1 MNRND
6 FYKSWSDLHGNVE
19 IVGIVKIW
27 LTISYFVAKVF
38 QGLRISPDLITFL
51 GGVFSLLLY
60 LNSKSVWA
68 PALLVLSLFSDGI
81 DGSLAIISGKSSK
94 WGAILDSI
102 ADRISEIF
110 WVLALYKIGINF
122 GILIAAISL
131 AFIQEYIRARSSGLG
146 LSKIGIVTIAER
158 PVRASFIFI
167 TLILFQL
174 GLGFIFV
181 PIYIWLIFQLISVV
195 KLLSHTKAKLN

>member
-1 MNRND
+1 MDRND
-6 FYKSWSDLHGNVE
+6 FYKSWSDLHGNAE

-38 QGLRISPDLITFL
+38 QQLRISPNLITISGF
-51 GGVFSLLLY
+51 VFSVLFY
-60 LNSKSVWA
+60 LNAQSVWA
-68 PALLVLSLFSDGI
+68 PALLVLSLFADGI
-81 DGSLAIISGKSSK
+81 DGSMAIISGKSSK
-94 WGAILDSI
+94 WGALLDSTV
-102 ADRISEIF
+102 DRISEIF

-122 GILIAAISL
+122 GILIAIITL
-131 AFIQEYIRARSSGLG
+131 ASIQEYIRARSSGLG

-167 TLILFQL
+167 TLIIFHLEI
-174 GLGFIFV
+174 GFIFV

-195 KLLSHTKAKLN
+195 MLLSFTKTKLN